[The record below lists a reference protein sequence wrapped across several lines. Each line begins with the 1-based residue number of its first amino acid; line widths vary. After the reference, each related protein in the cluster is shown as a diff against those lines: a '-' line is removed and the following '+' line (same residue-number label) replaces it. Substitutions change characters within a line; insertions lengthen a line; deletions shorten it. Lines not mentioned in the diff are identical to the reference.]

1 MKIGTCQAQKE
12 HLSKGEL
19 AVAVDAQKGK
29 ITIPILIATGSM
41 AGKTIFISAGVHG
54 DEINGIEILQRFM
67 DNLDVSMLAGTIIFL
82 PLINVS
88 GFRAKDRYVQYDG
101 KDLNRCF
108 PGDDKGTVSE
118 QMAHTI
124 FTEVVSRCDFGV
136 DIHDSGKGSVLLPHP
151 RAHIKDDMGR
161 YDSSRLDDIA
171 IFGTD
176 IIMLCSLCSPTTSSY
191 GKGMDGVLTIEA
203 YKHFGIPAL
212 TVEVG
217 GAMILWEE
225 FIQRALVG
233 LNNIL
238 IYQGMLE
245 GKMILP
251 REQFLIPGEDDI
263 SIKAKTEGILKL
275 RTKLGKTVGRGEEL
289 AEIYNPITLERE
301 IIKALECGV
310 VHDLNVSAKVNEGED
325 VVGVLEFAT

>member
-1 MKIGTCQAQKE
+1 MRIGTCQARKE

-19 AVAVDAQKGK
+19 VIAVDAQKGK
-29 ITIPILIATGSM
+29 ITIPILIATGST

-54 DEINGIEILQRFM
+54 DEINGIEILQRFIN
-67 DNLDVSMLAGTIIFL
+67 NLDVTALAGTIIFL

-108 PGDDKGTVSE
+108 PGDDKGTISE

-176 IIMLCSLCSPTTSSY
+176 IIMLC
-191 GKGMDGVLTIEA
+191 KGMDGVLTIEA

-263 SIKAKTEGILKL
+263 SIKAKMEGILKI
-275 RTKLGKTVGRGEEL
+275 RTKLGKTVHRGEEL

>member
-1 MKIGTCQAQKE
+1 MKIGTCKAQKE

-19 AVAVDAQKGK
+19 VVAVDAQSNP
-29 ITIPILIATGSM
+29 ITIPILIATGSTD
-41 AGKTIFISAGVHG
+41 GKTIFISAGVHG
-54 DEINGIEILQRFM
+54 DEINGIEILQRFI
-67 DNLDVSMLAGTIIFL
+67 NNIDVTALKGTIIFL
-82 PLINVS
+82 PLINIS

-151 RAHIKDDMGR
+151 RAHIKDEKGG

-171 IFGTD
+171 VFGTD
-176 IIMLCSLCSPTTSSY
+176 IIMLC
-191 GKGMDGVLTIEA
+191 KGMDGVLTIEA

-245 GKMILP
+245 RKMILP

-263 SIKAKTEGILKL
+263 SIKAKMEGILKI
-275 RTKLGKTVGRGEEL
+275 RTKLGKTVHRGEEL
-289 AEIYNPITLERE
+289 AEIYNPITFTSE
-301 IIKALECGV
+301 IIKAKECGV

>member
-1 MKIGTCQAQKE
+1 
-12 HLSKGEL
+12 
-19 AVAVDAQKGK
+19 
-29 ITIPILIATGSM
+29 
-41 AGKTIFISAGVHG
+41 
-54 DEINGIEILQRFM
+54 
-67 DNLDVSMLAGTIIFL
+67 
-82 PLINVS
+82 
-88 GFRAKDRYVQYDG
+88 
-101 KDLNRCF
+101 
-108 PGDDKGTVSE
+108 
-118 QMAHTI
+118 
-124 FTEVVSRCDFGV
+124 
-136 DIHDSGKGSVLLPHP
+136 
-151 RAHIKDDMGR
+151 
-161 YDSSRLDDIA
+161 
-171 IFGTD
+171 
-176 IIMLCSLCSPTTSSY
+176 
-191 GKGMDGVLTIEA
+191 MDGVLTIEA

-245 GKMILP
+245 GKVILP

-263 SIKAKTEGILKL
+263 SIKAKMEGILKI
-275 RTKLGKTVGRGEEL
+275 RTKLGKTVHRGEEL

>member
-1 MKIGTCQAQKE
+1 MNIGTCQSEKGR
-12 HLSKGEL
+12 LSKGEL
-19 AVAVDAQKGK
+19 VVAVDAKEGQ
-29 ITIPILIATGSM
+29 ITIPILIASGPSD
-41 AGKTIFISAGVHG
+41 GKTIFLSAGVHG
-54 DEINGIEILQRFM
+54 DEINGIEILQRFIN
-67 DNLDVSMLAGTIIFL
+67 NLDVTALKGTIIFL

-88 GFRAKDRYVQYDG
+88 GFKAKDRCVQYDG

-118 QMAHTI
+118 QIAHTI
-124 FTEVVSRCDFGV
+124 FQEVVSRCEFGV

-151 RAHIKDDMGR
+151 RAHIKDEEGD
-161 YDSSRLDDIA
+161 YDSSRLDAIA
-171 IFGTD
+171 VFGTD
-176 IIMLCSLCSPTTSSY
+176 IIMLC
-191 GKGMDGVLTIEA
+191 KGMDGVLTIEA

-217 GAMILWEE
+217 GGMILWEE

-263 SIKAKTEGILKL
+263 SVKAKTEGILKL
-275 RTKLGKTVGRGEEL
+275 KTFLGKAVDKGEEL

-301 IIKALECGV
+301 VILAKGCGV
-310 VHDLNVSAKVNEGED
+310 VHDLNVNAKVNEGED

>member
-12 HLSKGEL
+12 HLATGEL
-19 AVAVDAQKGK
+19 VVAVEAPSNP
-29 ITIPILIATGSM
+29 ITIPILIATG
-41 AGKTIFISAGVHG
+41 AKPGKTIFLSAGVHG
-54 DEINGIEILQRFM
+54 DEINGIEILQRFIT
-67 DNLDVSMLAGTIIFL
+67 NLDVTALTGTIICL
-82 PLINVS
+82 PLINIS

-108 PGDDKGTVSE
+108 PGDDRGTVSE
-118 QMAHTI
+118 QIAHTI

-151 RAHIKDDMGR
+151 RAHIKDENGG

-171 IFGTD
+171 VFGTD
-176 IIMLCSLCSPTTSSY
+176 IIMLCQ
-191 GKGMDGVLTIEA
+191 GMDGVLTIEA
-203 YKHFGIPAL
+203 YKHLGIPAL

-238 IYQGMLE
+238 ISQGMLA
-245 GKMILP
+245 GKVILP

-263 SIKAKTEGILKL
+263 SVKAQMEGILKV
-275 RTKLGKTVGRGEEL
+275 RTQLGQTVYKGDAL
-289 AEIYNPITLERE
+289 AEIYNPITLARE
-301 IIKALECGV
+301 IITAKECGV
-310 VHDLNVSAKVNEGED
+310 VHDLNVSAKVNAGED